1 MLHFEIASYHPEK
14 SSNASLLHIKPE
26 WTFLRTKYLRVNKVI
41 SKKIKEKKFK
51 KTYVRTY

>member
-14 SSNASLLHIKPE
+14 SSNASLLHKKPE

-41 SKKIKEKKFK
+41 SKKIKEKKLK